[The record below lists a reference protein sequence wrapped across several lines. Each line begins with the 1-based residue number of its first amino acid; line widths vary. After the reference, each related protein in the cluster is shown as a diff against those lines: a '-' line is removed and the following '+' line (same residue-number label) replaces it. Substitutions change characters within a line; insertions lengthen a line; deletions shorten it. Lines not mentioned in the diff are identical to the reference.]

1 MGLSS
6 QQKGAVEQLVRAAK
20 KKKYQRERWAWL
32 GFSRRKQTQTRF
44 DAERKIL
51 DEFGGLRIKHRE
63 YSDYDLLFRPLVE
76 PSLHP
81 SILVGAE
88 RLLKQSVAVVAR
100 TVQGAQ
106 MLSVDEQGRV
116 YHSDDVIGPS
126 FGFIAENIEEA
137 IYLELFDNLTMR
149 ARCFDCAVLSKFY
162 GSPQPMIS
170 FVIPDDDTKNVI
182 FYPDSV
188 DCFEPLLTRPIPPIP
203 PIIPISP
210 YAYPRR

>member
-6 QQKGAVEQLVRAAK
+6 QQKDAVEQLVRAAK

-76 PSLHP
+76 PSLDP
-81 SILVGAE
+81 LILAGAE
-88 RLLKQSVAVVAR
+88 RLLNQKISAVASDEHQSWV
-100 TVQGAQ
+100 
-106 MLSVDEQGRV
+106 LSVDEQGRV
-116 YHSDDVIGPS
+116 YHSDDVIGPD

-137 IYLELFDNLTMR
+137 IYLKLFDHWTMR

-188 DCFEPLLTRPIPPIP
+188 DCFEPLLTRPIPSIP
-203 PIIPISP
+203 PIPP